1 MKRLAYTHIE
11 TPIGPLLLAGD
22 EANLRH
28 VGFPRDGRA
37 AAPRSDWF
45 EDRRPLVPAADQ
57 VAAYFA
63 GELTEFDLP
72 LAFSGNAF
80 EEAVWWAMADIPFG
94 ATASYGD
101 IARAIGE
108 PVGASRA
115 VGAAAGANPLPVV
128 IPCHRVIGADGSLTG
143 FGGGLRIKS
152 FLLSLE
158 RRVAPRPGQQLGLF
172 D

>member
-1 MKRLAYTHIE
+1 MLSLAYAHLE

-22 EANLRH
+22 DAHLRH
-28 VGFPRDGRA
+28 VHFPRRGE
-37 AAPRSDWF
+37 AAPVPSNWVHDP
-45 EDRRPLVPAADQ
+45 RPLLNALEQ
-57 VAAYFA
+57 VAEYFA
-63 GELTEFDLP
+63 GARTEFTVP

-80 EEAVWWAMADIPFG
+80 EEAVWQAMTGIPYG
-94 ATASYGD
+94 ATVSYGG
-101 IARAIGE
+101 IARKIGM
-108 PVGASRA
+108 PPGASRA

-143 FGGGLRIKS
+143 FGGGLETKS

-158 RRVAPRPGQQLGLF
+158 RRVRPRAGQQLGLF